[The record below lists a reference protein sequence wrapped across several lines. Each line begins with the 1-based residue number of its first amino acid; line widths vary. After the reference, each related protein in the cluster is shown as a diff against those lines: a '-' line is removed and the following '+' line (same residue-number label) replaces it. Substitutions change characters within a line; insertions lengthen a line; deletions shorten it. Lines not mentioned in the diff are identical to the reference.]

1 MDHVAA
7 GGNCVL
13 CIDRLLMM
21 KLLVGEQPCL
31 CLDELASVGFV
42 VAKVTL
48 QPFPWLMILLLHL
61 VELGSCFN

>member
-42 VAKVTL
+42 VTKVTL
-48 QPFPWLMILLLHL
+48 
-61 VELGSCFN
+61 